1 MNTIRLTA
9 GETWA
14 IGSNR
19 YVLDQV
25 MGNGLLHL
33 RCERTGAPLQ
43 VRGDQNDLTCPSS
56 AWLVEQFAAGQA
68 RRIDLKQAKSAVRKG
83 ALAFGGDYEMIVARD
98 PSATFRLAVITSLD
112 RIASFSR
119 SAEGIR
125 KALAVVWSKKP
136 EFFSGKK
143 PPSPTTVR
151 RWLDDRG
158 DVGERPLKA
167 MVNMSGKGPRKPRL
181 SASVRRRMHEE
192 AVAYWA
198 DHKKSLGDAYDDLC
212 EYLGALN
219 NWIRQRSSRWTT
231 VPVPAKETFRKNVR
245 SIECY
250 ETVAAKFGKKVAEQR
265 FKACGQGL
273 ASQRPLM
280 LGAMDHTQVDYH
292 VVINSRGWK
301 LLGRPWPTIILD
313 VHTRC
318 IVGWVLTFE
327 PPSLYSVT
335 ECIKRANRPKIRM
348 GDRFPE
354 KPELV
359 SIHGKFASRDRDV
372 AGGARPCACSALG
385 RRALGRTRSS
395 PSGWCIPEAPPH

>member
-1 MNTIRLTA
+1 MSNIRLTA

-14 IGSNR
+14 IGAQR

-43 VRGDQNDLTCPSS
+43 VNGDENDLVCPSA
-56 AWLVEQFAAGQA
+56 AWLTEQFAAGQA
-68 RRIDLKQAKSAVRKG
+68 RRIDLKQAKSVVRKG

-98 PSATFRLAVITSLD
+98 PSATFRLAVINSLD
-112 RIASFSR
+112 RIGSFSR

-125 KALAVVWSKKP
+125 RALAVVWSKKL

-151 RWLDDRG
+151 RWLADRG

-167 MVNMSGKGPRKPRL
+167 MVSMSGKGPRKHRL
-181 SASVRRRMHEE
+181 PASVRRRMHEE
-192 AVAYWA
+192 ATAYWA

-212 EYLGALN
+212 EYLGDLN
-219 NWIRQRSSRWTT
+219 GWIGNRSSRWMR
-231 VPVPAKETFRKNVR
+231 VPVPSKETFRKYVW
-245 SIECY
+245 SLECH
-250 ETVAAKFGKKVAEQR
+250 ETVAGKFGKKVADQK

-273 ASQRPLM
+273 VSRRPLM

-292 VVINSRGWK
+292 VVINSKGWK
-301 LLGRPWPTIILD
+301 LLGRPWLTIIID

-318 IVGWVLTFE
+318 IVGSDLRAALT
-327 PPSLYSVT
+327 LLGYRVHQA
-335 ECIKRANRPKIRM
+335 R
-348 GDRFPE
+348 
-354 KPELV
+354 KPAEDTNV
-359 SIHGKFASRDRDV
+359 
-372 AGGARPCACSALG
+372 
-385 RRALGRTRSS
+385 
-395 PSGWCIPEAPPH
+395 